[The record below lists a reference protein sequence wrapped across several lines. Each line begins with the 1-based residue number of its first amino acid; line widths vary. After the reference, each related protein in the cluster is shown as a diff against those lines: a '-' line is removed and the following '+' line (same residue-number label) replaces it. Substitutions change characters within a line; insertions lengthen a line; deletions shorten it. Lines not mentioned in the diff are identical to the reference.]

1 MRVAFLVPS
10 LEPSGGVLTVVQHAR
25 LLRERAGI
33 DAAVVVER
41 DAPAAV
47 HTAGVPVLGVDAALE
62 ATWEVAVA
70 TWWTT
75 WAAATELRASRRVLF
90 LQGLDERFYAMAEPF
105 ERLGASLALAS
116 ADEVIAV
123 SEHLRRVVAAARP
136 GARCH
141 VVRNGLDRGVFVP
154 GETSSDRD
162 ALEVGEPTSSRD
174 EALRVLVEGQ
184 PGLALKG
191 VDDALAAVGAMRARA
206 EVTLV
211 ALDPPATRDM
221 RVHRVVGGLDAPSMA
236 SLYASSDVL
245 VKLSRSEGLGLPP
258 LEAAAT
264 GTPSV
269 VTPYGGHEDWLRHGV
284 NGVLVGF
291 DDPEGTGA
299 WLDALARDR
308 DLRDRLGAGA
318 LHTAREWP
326 TVEESSEEMAGA
338 LAGIVNGA
346 GPDQGEVARSAAR
359 TLTRGLHSGRAVYDG
374 ALGALAWHEASLAS
388 VRVELDKL
396 LDADRRLQ
404 DVLDSRTYRLSE
416 ALRRIWWR
424 VRGRGGG

>member
-25 LLRERAGI
+25 LLRERAEI
-33 DAAVVVER
+33 DAVVVVDR
-41 DAPAAV
+41 DEPAAV
-47 HTAGVPVLGVDAALE
+47 PTAGVPVLGLGAALE
-62 ATWEVAVA
+62 ATWDVAVA

-75 WAAATELRASRRVLF
+75 WAAATELRAARRVLF

-116 ADEVIAV
+116 ADEVITV
-123 SEHLRRVVAAARP
+123 SEHLGRVVAAVRP
-136 GARCH
+136 GARCQ
-141 VVRNGLDRGVFVP
+141 VVRNGLDRGVF
-154 GETSSDRD
+154 T
-162 ALEVGEPTSSRD
+162 AGEPTASH
-174 EALRVLVEGQ
+174 EGPLRVLVEGQ

-191 VDDALAAVGAMRARA
+191 VDDALAAVGAMRERA

-211 ALDPPATRDM
+211 ALDPPAARDL

-236 SLYASSDVL
+236 SLYASNDVL

-258 LEAAAT
+258 LEAAAM

-269 VTPYGGHEDWLRHGV
+269 VTPYGGQEDWLRHGI

-291 DDPEGTGA
+291 DDPNGTGA

-326 TVEESSEEMAGA
+326 TVEESSDEMARA
-338 LAGIVNGA
+338 LAAVVDGG
-346 GPDQGEVARSAAR
+346 GCDQAEVARAAAR
-359 TLTRGLHSGRAVYDG
+359 ALTRSLHSGRAVYDG
-374 ALGALAWHEASLAS
+374 VLGALAWNEASLAS
-388 VRVELDKL
+388 VRADLDELL
-396 LDADRRLQ
+396 EENSRLANADRRLQ
-404 DVLDSRTYRLSE
+404 DVLGSRTYRLSE
-416 ALRRIWWR
+416 ALRRVWWR
-424 VRGRGGG
+424 VRRRGGA

>member
-25 LLRERAGI
+25 LLRERAEI
-33 DAAVVVER
+33 DAVVVVGRE
-41 DAPAAV
+41 APADVSIAS
-47 HTAGVPVLGVDAALE
+47 VPVLGVAAALE
-62 ATWEVAVA
+62 ATWDVAVA

-75 WAAATELRASRRVLF
+75 WAAATELRSSRRVLL
-90 LQGLDERFYAMAEPF
+90 LQGLDERFYATSEPF
-105 ERLGASLALAS
+105 ERLGASVALAA

-123 SEHLRRVVAAARP
+123 SEHLRRVVAALRP
-136 GARCH
+136 GAHCH
-141 VVRNGLDRGVFVP
+141 VVRNGLDRGVF
-154 GETSSDRD
+154 SR
-162 ALEVGEPTSSRD
+162 GEPRLSR
-174 EALRVLVEGQ
+174 AGPLRVLVEGQ
-184 PGLALKG
+184 PDLALKG
-191 VDDALAAVGAMRARA
+191 VEDALAAVGTMRERA

-211 ALDPPATRDM
+211 ALNPPAARDL

-245 VKLSRSEGLGLPP
+245 VKFSRSEGLGLPP

-269 VTPYGGHEDWLRHGV
+269 VTPYGGQEDWLQHGI

-291 DDPEGTGA
+291 DDPDGAAA
-299 WLDALARDR
+299 WLDVLARDH

-326 TVEESSEEMAGA
+326 TVEESSDEMAAA
-338 LAGIVNGA
+338 LAAIVDGD
-346 GPDQGEVARSAAR
+346 GPDRAEVARSTAR
-359 TLTRGLHSGRAVYDG
+359 ALTRGLHSGRAVYDG
-374 ALGALAWHEASLAS
+374 VLGALAWHEASLAS
-388 VRVELDKL
+388 VRAELDKL
-396 LDADRRLQ
+396 IDADRRLQ

-416 ALRRIWWR
+416 TLRSVWWR
-424 VRGRGGG
+424 MRGRGRG